1 MSKKKVKNKKK
12 NLGIESEKDEFSEWY
27 SQAIIKAHI
36 VDYSPISG
44 CMIFK
49 PFGYK
54 IWEII
59 KEETDK
65 RFKKIGIKN
74 VYFPL
79 FIPEFLLKKEATH
92 LKGFSPEVAWVTQAG
107 KTKLAER
114 LAIRPTSETLMY
126 NSYSKWI
133 RSWRD
138 LPLRYNQWN
147 NVVRWE
153 FRHPIPLLRT
163 REFLWN
169 EGHTVFATKQE
180 ALKEEKQILGIYN
193 IILRDYMAIAGF
205 ISKKTESE
213 KFAGAEFTKA
223 IECMLPNGRV
233 VQGPDFHYDGQIF
246 ARAFNIQF
254 LNKQGK
260 KEYVWQNTWA
270 ITTRVIGIML
280 AIHGD
285 NKGLIIPPRVAPI
298 QIVIVPIFK
307 ITNKEKI
314 IKKAR
319 ELKKKLNKFRILL
332 DDRGDY
338 TPGYK
343 FHDWEMKGVPIR
355 IEIGPKDIAK
365 NQVVIARRD
374 TGKKESIKIKNID
387 KEINKILDDIHKN
400 LLKKSENM
408 LKKGTITAKNMLAL
422 IKAIK
427 NKKLVISEWCGDKE
441 CEDWI
446 KAKTAG
452 AKIIGI
458 NEQAIAKGKCIY
470 CGKKA
475 QYNVWIAKSY

>member
-1 MSKKKVKNKKK
+1 MKKKQGKKEKKNKK
-12 NLGIESEKDEFSEWY
+12 LGIEVEKDEFSEWY
-27 SQAIIKAHI
+27 VQAIIKADLA
-36 VDYSPISG
+36 DYSSVSG

-49 PFGYK
+49 PIAYA
-54 IWEII
+54 IWETI
-59 KEETDK
+59 KQETDR

-79 FIPEFLLKKEATH
+79 FIPESLLKKEAQH

-107 KTKLAER
+107 NTELKER
-114 LAIRPTSETLMY
+114 LAIRPTSETIMY
-126 NSYSKWI
+126 ESYSKWI

-138 LPLRYNQWN
+138 LPMRYNQWN

-153 FRHPIPLLRT
+153 FKHPMPFIRT

-180 ALKEEKQILGIYN
+180 ALAEEKQIFGIYDE
-193 IILRDYMAIAGF
+193 ILKDYMAIYGF
-205 ISKKTESE
+205 ISRKTESE

-223 IECMLPNGRV
+223 IECLLPNGRI

-246 ARAFNIQF
+246 AKAFNIQF

-260 KEYVWQNTWA
+260 KEYVWQNTFA
-270 ITTRVIGIML
+270 ITTRMLGIMF

-285 NKGLIIPPRVAPI
+285 DKGIIIPPRVAPI

-307 ITNKEKI
+307 EKEKNRI
-314 IKKAR
+314 MKKAK
-319 ELKKKLNKFRILL
+319 ELGKKLNKFRVYL
-332 DDRGDY
+332 DERDY
-338 TPGYK
+338 TPGFK
-343 FHDWEMKGVPIR
+343 FNDWEMKGVPIR
-355 IEIGPKDIAK
+355 IELGPRDIAN
-365 NQVVIARRD
+365 NQVIVVRRD
-374 TGKKESIKIKNID
+374 DSKRQIIKIKD
-387 KEINKILDDIHKN
+387 LNKIEKILNDIQNN
-400 LLKKSENM
+400 LLKRSEHL
-408 LKKGTITAKNMLAL
+408 LKKNTITTKNMQET

-427 NKKLVISEWCGDKE
+427 DKKLVVSEWCGSEE

-446 KAKTAG
+446 KTKTGG

-458 NEQAIAKGKCIY
+458 NEKKKATGKCVY

-475 QYNVWIAKSY
+475 MHVVWIAKSY